1 MLLASF
7 SMTQWVCIVLLA
19 LIAVLLLISPKTIWK
34 AIYGK
39 SEGDVEPD
47 GVTFRVLRALGV
59 LILIGIGYV
68 CWRML

>member
-1 MLLASF
+1 MLLASLN
-7 SMTQWVCIVLLA
+7 MTQWICIVLLA

-39 SEGDVEPD
+39 GGGVEPD